1 MIQSCTGDIPG
12 GYRKVLVDSAYTHG
26 PAYTGLIDANWFALE
41 ALPGR
46 VYGAT
51 VLLLLD
57 EGGAVYRDLPLHAL
71 MHHPVGQ
78 FVEWTAEDAQT
89 WDCYS
94 HHFVTLVYDY
104 LDGLRCKVRTA
115 RGDLYGHF
123 WFAIKP
129 CLDAFS
135 ADPAQAKTFF
145 LIALDNGRFTL
156 QPTNHILLEERSHTD
171 LLGPPWP
178 KGLKRST
185 EIVTCE

>member
-1 MIQSCTGDIPG
+1 MIYSSTGNIPG
-12 GYRKVLVDSAYTHG
+12 GYRKILVDSAHTHHRG
-26 PAYTGLIDANWFALE
+26 GSVWLDANWFAIE
-41 ALPGR
+41 AMPGR

-51 VLLLLD
+51 VLLILP
-57 EGGAVYRDLPLHAL
+57 EGGAPYRDLPLHAL
-71 MHHPVGQ
+71 AHTHAP
-78 FVEWTAEDAQT
+78 EPRWTAKDAQT

-94 HHFVTLVYDY
+94 YHFTSIVYEY

-156 QPTNHILLEERSHTD
+156 QPTNHILIEEKSHTE
-171 LLGPPWP
+171 LLGPAWP
-178 KGLKRST
+178 QGLKRKT
-185 EIVTCE
+185 EIHTAE

>member
-1 MIQSCTGDIPG
+1 MIYSSTGNIPG
-12 GYRKVLVDSAYTHG
+12 GYRKILVDSAHTHHRG
-26 PAYTGLIDANWFALE
+26 HGWLDANWFAIE
-41 ALPGR
+41 AMPGR

-51 VLLLLD
+51 VLLILP
-57 EGGAVYRDLPLHAL
+57 EGGTPYRDLPLHAL
-71 MHHPVGQ
+71 AHTHAP
-78 FVEWTAEDAQT
+78 EPRWTAEDAQT

-94 HHFVTLVYDY
+94 YHFASIVYEY

-135 ADPAQAKTFF
+135 ADPAQAKTFY

-156 QPTNHILLEERSHTD
+156 QPTNHILIEEKSHTD

-178 KGLKRST
+178 TGLKRST
-185 EIVTCE
+185 EIHTAE

>member
-1 MIQSCTGDIPG
+1 MIYSSTGNIPG
-12 GYRKVLVDSAYTHG
+12 GYRKILVDSAHTHHRG
-26 PAYTGLIDANWFALE
+26 GGVWLDANWFAIE
-41 ALPGR
+41 AMPGH

-51 VLLLLD
+51 VLLILP
-57 EGGAVYRDLPLHAL
+57 EGGAPYRDLPLHAL
-71 MHHPVGQ
+71 AHTHAP
-78 FVEWTAEDAQT
+78 EPRWTAEDAQT

-94 HHFVTLVYDY
+94 YHFTSIVYEY

-135 ADPAQAKTFF
+135 ADPAQAKTFY

-156 QPTNHILLEERSHTD
+156 QPTNHILIEEKSHTD

-178 KGLKRST
+178 TGLKRST
-185 EIVTCE
+185 EIHTAE